1 MKSIRRASG
10 VALLGLALALA
21 GCGDAGGSSSSGPVV
36 IGPTPTPSP
45 SPTPTAT
52 CGLSAR
58 QDWALAQMREWYLFP
73 ETLPGALNKA
83 SYGSLE
89 AYVDALTATARA
101 QGRDRYF
108 TYTTSIAAENAY
120 YQSGETAGFG
130 MRLAFAHAADVL
142 VVPEIFENSPADAAG
157 IQRGARILGI
167 GTSAANVRT
176 ISAILN
182 QSGVDGLIDALGP
195 DTAGTA
201 RVLRIAD
208 ASGGERLV
216 TLAKAVFDLEPVSP
230 RYGAR
235 IIEEADGRKVGY
247 INLRTFIYAADP
259 QLRRAFADFRAQ
271 GVDELIVDLRY
282 NGGGLLAIA
291 QLLGE
296 LLGADRRPSD
306 IFAQLVFRA
315 EKAGENESYPFRA
328 QPEAVGARRIAFI
341 GFEDTASASEL
352 VINAFVPYL
361 HADVALIG
369 ANTYGKPVGQIAV
382 DRPECDDRLRIIAF
396 ATSNAAGQ
404 GAYYGGLAPVMERTC
419 QASDDLAWP
428 LGDPRENS
436 VKTALDFLAGRA
448 CTPIAGALGG
458 IRAQSAATAVPRL
471 LTPERPANARQI
483 EVPGVY

>member
-1 MKSIRRASG
+1 MKSIRRAGG
-10 VALLGLALALA
+10 VALLGLAFALA
-21 GCGDAGGSSSSGPVV
+21 GCGGAGGSSSNGPVV
-36 IGPTPTPSP
+36 IGPTPSP
-45 SPTPTAT
+45 SPTPSAST

-73 ETLPGALNKA
+73 ETLPGALDKA
-83 SYGSLE
+83 AYGSLE
-89 AYVDALTATARA
+89 AYVDALTAAARA
-101 QGRDRYF
+101 QGKDRYF

-130 MRLAFAHAADVL
+130 IRLGFDDATL
-142 VVPEIFENSPADAAG
+142 TLTVPEVFENSPADAAG
-157 IQRGARILGI
+157 IRRGARILGV
-167 GTSAANVRT
+167 GTSTANVRT

-182 QSGVDGLIDALGP
+182 QSGTGGLIDALGP

-208 ASGGERLV
+208 ADGGERLV
-216 TLAKAVFDLEPVSP
+216 TLTKAVFDLEPVSP

-247 INLRTFIYAADP
+247 INLRSFIYAADP
-259 QLRRAFADFRAQ
+259 PLRQAFADFRAQ

-291 QLLGE
+291 QLLGD
-296 LLGADRRPSD
+296 LLGADRRPGD
-306 IFAQLVFRA
+306 IFAQLVFRP
-315 EKAGENESYPFRA
+315 EKAGENENYPFRA

-341 GFEDTASASEL
+341 GFEGTASASEL

-404 GAYYGGLAPVMERTC
+404 GAYYNGLAPVMERSC

-428 LGDPRENS
+428 LGDPNENS

-448 CTPIAGALGG
+448 CTPIPGALGG
-458 IRAQSAATAVPRL
+458 IRAQAVKAAPRL
-471 LTPERPANARQI
+471 LIPERPANARRI
-483 EVPGVY
+483 EVPGAY

>member
-1 MKSIRRASG
+1 
-10 VALLGLALALA
+10 
-21 GCGDAGGSSSSGPVV
+21 
-36 IGPTPTPSP
+36 
-45 SPTPTAT
+45 
-52 CGLSAR
+52 
-58 QDWALAQMREWYLFP
+58 MREWYLFP
-73 ETLPGALNKA
+73 ETLPGVLNKA

-108 TYTTSIAAENAY
+108 TYLTSIAAENAY

-130 MRLAFAHAADVL
+130 IRLGFDDATL
-142 VVPEIFENSPADAAG
+142 TLTVPEVFENSPADAAG
-157 IQRGARILGI
+157 IQRGARILGV
-167 GTSAANVRT
+167 GTSTGNVRT

-182 QSGVDGLIDALGP
+182 QSGTDGLIEALGP

-208 ASGGERLV
+208 AGGGERLV
-216 TLAKAVFDLEPVSP
+216 TLTKAVFDLEPVSP

-259 QLRRAFADFRAQ
+259 QLRQAFADFRAQ

-291 QLLGE
+291 QLLGD
-296 LLGADRRPSD
+296 LLGANRRPSD
-306 IFAQLVFRA
+306 IFAQLVFRP
-315 EKAGENESYPFRA
+315 EKASENESYPFRA

-341 GFEDTASASEL
+341 GFEGTASASEL

-369 ANTYGKPVGQIAV
+369 ANTYGKPVGQIAI

-404 GAYYGGLAPVMERTC
+404 GAYYSGLAPVMERSC

-448 CTPIAGALGG
+448 CSPIPGALGG
-458 IRAQSAATAVPRL
+458 IRAQSATKAAPRL

-483 EVPGVY
+483 EVPGAY

>member
-1 MKSIRRASG
+1 MKIIRRVNA
-10 VALLGLALALA
+10 VAFFGLALALA
-21 GCGDAGGSSSSGPVV
+21 GCGGGGGSSSSGPVV

-52 CGLSAR
+52 CGLSTR
-58 QDWALAQMREWYLFP
+58 QDWALARMREWYLFP

-83 SYGSLE
+83 SYSSLE

-101 QGRDRYF
+101 QGKDRYF
-108 TYTTSIAAENAY
+108 TYTTSIAGENAY

-130 MRLAFAHAADVL
+130 IRLEFDDATLTLTVL
-142 VVPEIFENSPADAAG
+142 EVFENSPADAAG
-157 IQRGARILGI
+157 IQRGARILAI
-167 GTSAANVRT
+167 GTSAANLRT
-176 ISAILN
+176 ISAILT
-182 QSGVDGLIDALGP
+182 QSGREGLIDALGP

-201 RVLRIAD
+201 RILRIAD
-208 ASGGERLV
+208 ANGGERLV
-216 TLAKAVFDLEPVSP
+216 TLTKAVFDMEPVSP

-282 NGGGLLAIA
+282 NGGGLLSIA
-291 QLLGE
+291 QLLGD
-296 LLGADRRPSD
+296 LLGANRRPSD
-306 IFAQLVFRA
+306 IFAQLVFRP
-315 EKAGENESYPFRA
+315 EKAGENERYPFRA

-341 GFEDTASASEL
+341 GFEGTASASEL

-361 HADVALIG
+361 HADIALIG

-404 GAYYGGLAPVMERTC
+404 GAYYSGLAPVMERSC
-419 QASDDLAWP
+419 QASDDIAWP

-448 CTPIAGALGG
+448 CTPIPGALGG
-458 IRAQSAATAVPRL
+458 IRAQSAAKAVPRL

-483 EVPGVY
+483 EVPGAY